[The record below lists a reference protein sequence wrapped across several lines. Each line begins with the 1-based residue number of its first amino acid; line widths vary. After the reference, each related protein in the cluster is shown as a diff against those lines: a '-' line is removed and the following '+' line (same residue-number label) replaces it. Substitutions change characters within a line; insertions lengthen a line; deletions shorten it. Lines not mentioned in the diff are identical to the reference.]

1 MIRFLLRKGAAVA
14 LVGLLVPTLVC
25 AQASKRIDV
34 LVIRDGEAR
43 WVRVPS
49 ESPTDQMGRIAFVLI
64 GGQRVQVEA
73 TRHSEAGKRVTVERL
88 AAGDDIG
95 PGQGTVVEAEEVA
108 P

>member
-1 MIRFLLRKGAAVA
+1 MIRFLVRKAAAVA

-34 LVIRDGEAR
+34 RIGRDGETR

-64 GGQRVQVEA
+64 GGQRVPVEA
-73 TRHSEAGKRVTVERL
+73 TRHSEAGKSVTVERL

-95 PGQGTVVEAEEVA
+95 PEQVTVVAAEEGA